1 MKFEVINP
9 AVNLEYELNIND
21 ILNKMINWYPKD
33 NLTSAIF
40 GWSREIAKTSSH
52 LVLEEL
58 EPKRFLEYD
67 ELDKQALI
75 NLQQV
80 SEFIHSSRIFNDKE
94 KLLNSIRV
102 ERTDEILKKIDD
114 IISSKISYQFYTYVD
129 NGTNLIFTKSNL
141 VGFKAKNYIKEEF
154 TEYRLDSYSE
164 LFLAQMYII
173 EDFEVFNF
181 LEYQLEVNFENDFQK
196 FIDFYTLLKHYAKT
210 HDYYN
215 IYLKSEE
222 LVKDWIDRE
231 KSKLREMKDETKKS
245 TSNNINPLDN
255 EAETNLKKLIYLMED
270 IGLLKYLSKKLETEN
285 ANKISDEVETHF
297 LKDIDYK
304 QDTLRR
310 YIRGIIL
317 DTKPEN
323 YYTFRKDLKTLLDK
337 KKD

>member
-1 MKFEVINP
+1 MEFK
-9 AVNLEYELNIND
+9 VNLEYELNIND